1 MVKALIFVFGLCIHV
16 VSPFTY
22 QSNRKQTL
30 SLESSNVVTSTSRNI
45 VTQLHSYNE
54 PPRRQMMPPPDFDD
68 ERPDPS
74 ILIAS
79 RPGPEQQDAVFA
91 ISGGIVL
98 GTILCVQLLNG
109 LESALPKDFSCFMR
123 DYPLPIL
130 LGVIFVAAGSSHF
143 TMTNAF
149 CNIVPYRGCWGGLWQ
164 VGSIEFL
171 GLDYEEFHT
180 IWTGI
185 AEIAGGLF
193 LIFSV
198 FGIVDVSPT
207 VPAALL
213 GTLVAAI
220 TPANIFMFTHDAQMG
235 YGIPPIPYPYGHV
248 GRGVAQMVLLAL
260 FWKLTFHY

>member
-1 MVKALIFVFGLCIHV
+1 MSRYNQITSHITIPTHNTFLVYLNIHIFR
-16 VSPFTY
+16 T
-22 QSNRKQTL
+22 
-30 SLESSNVVTSTSRNI
+30 
-45 VTQLHSYNE
+45 
-54 PPRRQMMPPPDFDD
+54 
-68 ERPDPS
+68 
-74 ILIAS
+74 
-79 RPGPEQQDAVFA
+79 GPEQQDAVFA
-91 ISGGIVL
+91 IAGGIVL

-180 IWTGI
+180 VWTGI

-213 GTLVAAI
+213 GTLVSLCTSNILALTVSLLTLEHSILQVAAI
-220 TPANIFMFTHDAQMG
+220 TPANIF
-235 YGIPPIPYPYGHV
+235 V
-248 GRGVAQMVLLAL
+248 S
-260 FWKLTFHY
+260 

>member
-1 MVKALIFVFGLCIHV
+1 
-16 VSPFTY
+16 
-22 QSNRKQTL
+22 
-30 SLESSNVVTSTSRNI
+30 
-45 VTQLHSYNE
+45 
-54 PPRRQMMPPPDFDD
+54 
-68 ERPDPS
+68 
-74 ILIAS
+74 
-79 RPGPEQQDAVFA
+79 
-91 ISGGIVL
+91 
-98 GTILCVQLLNG
+98 
-109 LESALPKDFSCFMR
+109 MR

-180 IWTGI
+180 IWTGV

-213 GTLVAAI
+213 GTLVSLCSSNILALTVSLLTLKHFISQCAAI
-220 TPANIFMFTHDAQMG
+220 TPANIFVSWLIF
-235 YGIPPIPYPYGHV
+235 
-248 GRGVAQMVLLAL
+248 
-260 FWKLTFHY
+260 

>member
-1 MVKALIFVFGLCIHV
+1 MSRYNQITSHITIPTHNTFLVYLNIHIF
-16 VSPFTY
+16 
-22 QSNRKQTL
+22 
-30 SLESSNVVTSTSRNI
+30 
-45 VTQLHSYNE
+45 
-54 PPRRQMMPPPDFDD
+54 
-68 ERPDPS
+68 
-74 ILIAS
+74 

-91 ISGGIVL
+91 IAGGIVL

-180 IWTGI
+180 VWTGI

-213 GTLVAAI
+213 GTLVSLNSANIFSLTRSLLTLKHLILQVAAI
-220 TPANIFMFTHDAQMG
+220 TPANIFVSWLIFRCLCM
-235 YGIPPIPYPYGHV
+235 
-248 GRGVAQMVLLAL
+248 L
-260 FWKLTFHY
+260 